1 MLAVS
6 VTLRKILAPKGDE
19 VTADWRGLPN
29 EELYD
34 LYSSPDIA
42 PAIKLRRM
50 EWARRAA
57 CIGKGQVRLRFWWRN
72 LWEKD
77 NLEDLGV
84 GVRILRQIFNKQ
96 DEGADWTD
104 LDQDRD
110 TWRAFVNAVL
120 ILRFRYNAG
129 NFVTS

>member
-6 VTLRKILAPKGDE
+6 FTLSKTFAPKGDD

-34 LYSSPDIA
+34 LYSSPNIA

-57 CIGKGQVRLRFWWRN
+57 CMGKGQVRSRLGGETCG
-72 LWEKD
+72 EKD
-77 NLEDLGV
+77 HLENLGV

-96 DEGADWTD
+96 DGGADWTD
-104 LDQDRD
+104 LAQDRD
-110 TWRAFVNAVL
+110 TWRALVNAVM
-120 ILRFRYNAG
+120 ILRVQYNAG
-129 NFVTS
+129 KFVTS